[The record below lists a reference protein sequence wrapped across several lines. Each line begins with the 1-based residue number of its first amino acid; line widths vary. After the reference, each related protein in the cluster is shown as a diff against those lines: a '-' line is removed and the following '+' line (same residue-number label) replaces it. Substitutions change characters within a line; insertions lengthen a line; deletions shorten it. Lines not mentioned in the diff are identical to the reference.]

1 MPTQGPD
8 VEAARFA
15 PRAGREM
22 AEMFDEVSDRYDLL
36 NRVMSLGQDAAWRRA
51 MWRAVPAGA
60 SAVLDL
66 CTGSGVSL
74 PGLRKPGRLVIGADV
89 SLQMLERAAARQLS
103 TGWAPRLVCADAF
116 SLPLR
121 DGALDA
127 ITIAFGIRNLRPG
140 HEALVEMARVLKPG
154 SVLSVLEASAP
165 RPGPLAPLHGF
176 YLRHVVPWAGR
187 FSGDPSAYRYLGES
201 ILEFGFGPEF
211 ERDLSA
217 AGFTVVGRRSFLLGA
232 ARLWVARRRPGDGQ
246 IASIHPDRLQNATA
260 SGSETRT
267 PDELEAEWR
276 TWTGIQA
283 LLSGALFVA
292 LGYAAWVFANSGGDL
307 PLSGWQLPAGWML
320 IGGGLVVFGLRTI
333 RLVIRILDGR
343 ARP

>member
-51 MWRAVPAGA
+51 MWRAVPAEA
-60 SAVLDL
+60 TAVLDL

-74 PGLRKPGRLVIGADV
+74 SGLRKPGRLVIGVDV
-89 SLQMLERAAARQLS
+89 SLQMLERAASQQRPS
-103 TGWAPRLVCADAF
+103 GWAPRLVCADAF

-127 ITIAFGIRNLRPG
+127 ITIAFGVRNLRPG
-140 HEALVEMARVLKPG
+140 HEALTELARVLKTG
-154 SVLSVLEASAP
+154 GVLAVLEASAP
-165 RPGPLAPLHGF
+165 RPGPLAPFHGF
-176 YLRHVVPWAGR
+176 YLRRVVPWAGR
-187 FSGDPSAYRYLGES
+187 FSGDPSAYRYLGQS
-201 ILEFGFGPEF
+201 ILEFGSGPEF
-211 ERDLSA
+211 ERQLA
-217 AGFTVVGRRSFLLGA
+217 ASGFTVVTRRSFFLGA

-246 IASIHPDRLQNATA
+246 IASIHPDELQNASA
-260 SGSETRT
+260 SSAERRST
-267 PDELEAEWR
+267 DELEAEWR

-307 PLSGWQLPAGWML
+307 PLTGWQHPAGWVL
-320 IGGGLVVFGLRTI
+320 IGAGLLLFGARTI
-333 RLVIRILDGR
+333 RLVARILGGHTR
-343 ARP
+343 R

>member
-1 MPTQGPD
+1 MPTPGPD

-22 AEMFDEVSDRYDLL
+22 AEMFDQVSDRYDLL

-60 SAVLDL
+60 TAVLDL

-89 SLQMLERAAARQLS
+89 SLQMLERAAALQRS
-103 TGWAPRLVCADAF
+103 SGWAPRLVCADAF

-140 HEALVEMARVLKPG
+140 VDALGELARVMKPG
-154 SVLSVLEASAP
+154 GVLAVLEASAP
-165 RPGPLAPLHGF
+165 RPGLLAPIHGF
-176 YLRHVVPWAGR
+176 YLRRVVPWAGR
-187 FSGDPSAYRYLGES
+187 LSGDPSAYRYLGQS
-201 ILEFGFGPEF
+201 ILEFGSGPEF
-211 ERDLSA
+211 ERDLA
-217 AGFTVVGRRSFLLGA
+217 ASGFAVVARRSFLLGA

-246 IASIHPDRLQNATA
+246 FASIDPDGLQNASLAGTESRA
-260 SGSETRT
+260 TE
-267 PDELEAEWR
+267 ELEAEWR

-283 LLSGALFVA
+283 LLSGALFFA
-292 LGYAAWVFANSGGDL
+292 LGYAAWVFANWGGAL
-307 PLSGWQLPAGWML
+307 PLSGWQHPAGWVL
-320 IGGGLVVFGLRTI
+320 IGGGLLLFGTRTI
-333 RLVIRILDGR
+333 RLVRRIMGGR
-343 ARP
+343 ARL